1 MSRPKLK
8 DGAKRENV
16 TLTLPPKLIR
26 DAKEMAYI
34 GGVSLSQMIQ
44 ILIELSFL
52 DMDKRI
58 SDKKRARKNHE
69 TKTLRNTK

>member
-8 DGAKRENV
+8 DGAKRQNV

-26 DAKEMAYI
+26 DAKEMAYM

-44 ILIELSFL
+44 ILIELQFENL
-52 DMDKRI
+52 DQRI
-58 SDKKRARKNHE
+58 ADKKRARKNH
-69 TKTLRNTK
+69 